1 MLKDNEI
8 SALKNEASKA
18 KIEGNTD
25 KAIECL
31 ERVYDLVPDDPNNA
45 KDLGSLY
52 NKLGNKKKAVEFYW
66 KSLEKYRDA
75 EYYQNATAIAQML
88 LRFEEDELLVKHEL
102 AFLYEK
108 QGLLGDAVSAY
119 EELAELYKKEGDI
132 EGVLENLKKI
142 VNITPKKLGIRLKLA
157 EIYENQGK
165 HEEAIS
171 ELEEIKGIFQE
182 QGRVEEVEEIESR
195 IQFLASGAGGVVK
208 EKKKGKKTK
217 EEVKERV
224 VPEEIKIEFEQEGIG
239 LLEAVEQ
246 EVLNTEEELE
256 VIEKPVLESSEGLF
270 DMEEEGEEEE
280 PEEPELV
287 ERISDTEKGDIEVAV
302 SGWEDWI
309 NLAELYESVGS
320 IEESLEYYNKAAEVN
335 FNKKNYDESYDI
347 YRRIADLDSLSIISR
362 QKMIQSALKL
372 NSREKAVESYFFL
385 YECLE
390 KKDAHSEAKK
400 ILEKIEKVDPNS
412 SILEKVRGKKKKGKA
427 EKEKVKEKLDF
438 DGLFEEEVV
447 SEGMFLKDETEEAEE
462 KVPTLDTLLADFKKK
477 AKEELDVTDYAAH
490 FNLGIT
496 YKGMDLIEE
505 AMEEFKKAMRE
516 KSWRLKS
523 LEMLGLC
530 HELLGQNEK
539 AEDIYKIV
547 INTDNFLE
555 NEKTAFFYH
564 LGNLYARQGTYE
576 NALKQ
581 YKKAAQID
589 RDFADVNKKIELINK
604 KMAGEEVE
612 EELSFAFED
621 ALLEEGADLWD
632 SVVSGETKAEKPQKK
647 EAVKTTGKKSGKIS
661 YI

>member
-8 SALKNEASKA
+8 AALKNEASKA
-18 KIEGNTD
+18 KIEGDTG
-25 KAIECL
+25 KAIEYL
-31 ERVYDLVPDDPNNA
+31 ERIYDLAPDDPNNA
-45 KDLGSLY
+45 KELGSLY

-88 LRFEEDELLVKHEL
+88 LRFGEDELMVKHEL

-108 QGLLGDAVSAY
+108 QGLLGDAVSSY
-119 EELAELYKKEGDI
+119 EELAELYKREGDI

-157 EIYENQGK
+157 EIYENQNK
-165 HEEAIS
+165 HEEALS

-182 QGRVEEVEEIESR
+182 QGRVEEVEQIESR
-195 IQFLASGAGGVVK
+195 IKTLSSWVGGLAK
-208 EKKKGKKTK
+208 EKKGEKKGKEESKGKTL
-217 EEVKERV
+217 
-224 VPEEIKIEFEQEGIG
+224 PEEIMVEFEQEGIG

-246 EVLNTEEELE
+246 EVLGEEEE
-256 VIEKPVLESSEGLF
+256 EIIEKPVLESTEGLF
-270 DMEEEGEEEE
+270 DMGEEEE
-280 PEEPELV
+280 EQEEPVLI
-287 ERISDTEKGDIEVAV
+287 ERISDTEKGDIEVSV

-320 IEESLEYYNKAAEVN
+320 IEESLEYYNKAAEAN
-335 FNKKNYDESYDI
+335 FNKKNYEESYDI
-347 YRRIADLDSLSIISR
+347 YGKIADLDSLSIISR

-372 NSREKAVESYFFL
+372 NSREKAVESYFSL

-390 KKDAHSEAKK
+390 KKDARSEAKK
-400 ILEKIEKVDPNS
+400 ILDKIEKIDPS
-412 SILEKVRGKKKKGKA
+412 STVLEKVRGKKKKGKA
-427 EKEKVKEKLDF
+427 EKVKAKESLDF
-438 DGLFEEEVV
+438 DGLFQEEMV
-447 SEGMFLKDETEEAEE
+447 SEGLFLKEEQEE
-462 KVPTLDTLLADFKKK
+462 KVVSLDTLLEEFKKK
-477 AKEELDVTDYAAH
+477 AKEELEITDYAAH

-496 YKGMDLIEE
+496 YKEMDLIEE

-539 AEDIYKIV
+539 AEDIFKIV
-547 INTDNFLE
+547 INTDNFRDD
-555 NEKTAFFYH
+555 EKTAFFYH
-564 LGNLYARQGTYE
+564 LGNLYAQQGAYE
-576 NALKQ
+576 DALKQ
-581 YKKAAQID
+581 YKKAAQMD
-589 RDFADVNKKIELINK
+589 RDFADVKKKIELINK
-604 KMAGEEVE
+604 KIAGEEVE
-612 EELSFAFED
+612 DEISFAFGD

-632 SVVSGETKAEKPQKK
+632 SVVSGGEKVEKETAEKKGTAKP
-647 EAVKTTGKKSGKIS
+647 TGKRSSKIS